1 MNVVPATDA
10 PPPVAALDA
19 RSVAEEVLPPR
30 WRPSVLL
37 RRLSALT
44 ALALA
49 AAVALGRAELLVVAA
64 PLLWWLAATA
74 RTLPRALTVTTT
86 LDTNRCAEG
95 DDIVLTAAVHSDT
108 QVDLLSATVEL
119 PAGMSVLDGP
129 RLPCRAAGVREL
141 RWLLRPGRWGRWSV
155 GPPVIR
161 IRTTGGLLETYVPCP
176 AVELAVLPVPAAVE
190 TGPLPALLPR
200 RTGDHAARAPG
211 AGSEFEGL
219 RLYQPGDRP
228 RQVNWAAS
236 ARRRTLFVTTRQDER
251 SFDLVL
257 LIDAFVRVGPAGN
270 DSLDLSVR
278 GAMGLARAHLRHGE
292 RVGAVAVGGV
302 LRGLAPGVGGHQLQR
317 IGEAVLDVRLNDSY
331 VDPDVSRLP
340 RTVLPPGA
348 LAVLFSPLLDDR
360 ARLTA
365 LDLRRR
371 GHPVVIVDVLC
382 DQPHPDRRDRLGHLT
397 LRLWRLDREADRFEL
412 GQWGVPVLAWDGTVP
427 LDAVLAPLRRRP
439 VEGRWRH
446 GQ

>member
-1 MNVVPATDA
+1 MNAVPHAETTA
-10 PPPVAALDA
+10 PAILPEDGAAADQTL
-19 RSVAEEVLPPR
+19 SPH
-30 WRPSVLL
+30 WRPSPLA
-37 RRLSALT
+37 RRLSAT
-44 ALALA
+44 AAVALA

-64 PLLWWLAATA
+64 PLLWWLASAA
-74 RTLPRALTVTTT
+74 RTLPETVIATTALDSV
-86 LDTNRCAEG
+86 RCTEG
-95 DDIVLTAAVHSDT
+95 DDVVLTVEFRSDT
-108 QVDLLSATVEL
+108 AVDLLSAAVTL
-119 PAGMSVLDGP
+119 PAGMTVHDGP
-129 RLPCRAAGVREL
+129 PLPTCGVASREL
-141 RWLLRPGRWGRWSV
+141 RWHLRPAQWGRWSV
-155 GPPVIR
+155 GAVVLR
-161 IRTTGGLLETYVPCP
+161 IRAAGGLLESYVTCLV
-176 AVELAVLPVPAAVE
+176 VELAVLPLPAAVG
-190 TGPLPALLPR
+190 TGPLPAPLPR
-200 RTGDHAARAPG
+200 RTGDHPARAPG
-211 AGSEFEGL
+211 EGTEFEGL
-219 RLYQPGDRP
+219 RPYQPGDRP

-236 ARRRTLFVTTRQDER
+236 ARRRALFVTTRQDER

-257 LIDAFVRVGPAGN
+257 LIDAFARVGPTGN

-278 GAMGLARAHLRHGE
+278 GATGLARAHLRLGE
-292 RVGAVAVGGV
+292 RVGVVAVGGL

-317 IGEAVLDVRLNDSY
+317 IAEAVLDVRLNDSY

-382 DQPHPDRRDRLGHLT
+382 DRPHLDRRDRLGELV
-397 LRLWRLDREADRFEL
+397 LRLWRLDREADRFGL
-412 GQWGVPVLAWDGTVP
+412 GRWGVPVLSWDGTEP

-446 GQ
+446 GS